1 MNLSLKRKTD
11 AVPLC
16 SKILLK
22 HASDALKLIR
32 RELDPF
38 RTYGYNPHVA
48 FQQMGSGRSITIYT
62 SKMSDPLDTRL
73 FTAEAVVY
81 LYDEEV
87 WIEGHGPSELICNL
101 PDLTPEK
108 LCKAFCDVNADEI
121 KTLFLAI
128 CDYHEGAKAIRHPF

>member
-87 WIEGHGPSELICNL
+87 WIEGSGQSELICNL

-121 KTLFLAI
+121 KTLFLAV
-128 CDYHEGAKAIRHPF
+128 CDYAEGSKAMKHPF